1 MNLSEEGDCELEGS
15 VVIFIALKANDKYG
29 DKQRKL

>member
-1 MNLSEEGDCELEGS
+1 MNLSEGDRELEGS

-29 DKQRKL
+29 DKQRKFD